1 MIRPF
6 EEPMAIEQAPPQHDG
21 RVARGRRRD
30 IQTFLWLCGWG
41 GATALA
47 LIVFAVASQTKTAT
61 ERLRQI
67 FALNEPSAVAELPPR
82 IAQLEVQTQFLT
94 EQLRA
99 LATDRD
105 RLTGRIALLESSLDD
120 MTGVI
125 KKQKAATDVLTAK
138 TAALTA
144 NAPAAP
150 PALPANRF
158 VPSAPNPPPAATSA
172 GAGQTDLPTG
182 SIDPVPLPPTR
193 AATPANESEP
203 SAPAPIEF
211 GLDLGGAPTVDGVR
225 QRWTTVKATFG
236 PVLSGMYPLA
246 ARDHRAGSTGY
257 RLVVGPLPNTAAATG
272 LCAHFTAARTA
283 CRSVKFDGEQIV
295 QR

>member
-1 MIRPF
+1 MGCALALALLEDMAPGRPLARFHLDGTVIRSDHHCQCTGTGGFRGFDHMRKQRIAADHVQDFRHPRTHARAFAGGEDDRKALSLRHSRSAHAGAGFKPHPHSRDGARAKERPLIPPVPSDQSGIRGILLIFSMIRPF

-120 MTGVI
+120 MTGVK

-144 NAPAAP
+144 NAPATP
-150 PALPANRF
+150 PAL
-158 VPSAPNPPPAATSA
+158 
-172 GAGQTDLPTG
+172 Q
-182 SIDPVPLPPTR
+182 
-193 AATPANESEP
+193 
-203 SAPAPIEF
+203 
-211 GLDLGGAPTVDGVR
+211 
-225 QRWTTVKATFG
+225 
-236 PVLSGMYPLA
+236 
-246 ARDHRAGSTGY
+246 
-257 RLVVGPLPNTAAATG
+257 
-272 LCAHFTAARTA
+272 
-283 CRSVKFDGEQIV
+283 
-295 QR
+295 